1 MTCNQAIDIYRDRDS
16 IEKLFMILKSQM
28 DLEKFKVQSDA
39 SLRAKFHIAFIAS
52 IIRNEIYKVSKQL
65 KNNTKDKKSY
75 TVPSIIKE
83 LEKIECSKDIN
94 NLYQRRYNLTAKQ
107 KKILEQFGIKESD
120 IQKEVE
126 KINRNNNKGH
136 H

>member
-52 IIRNEIYKVSKQL
+52 IVI
-65 KNNTKDKKSY
+65 KS
-75 TVPSIIKE
+75 
-83 LEKIECSKDIN
+83 
-94 NLYQRRYNLTAKQ
+94 
-107 KKILEQFGIKESD
+107 
-120 IQKEVE
+120 
-126 KINRNNNKGH
+126 
-136 H
+136 

>member
-52 IIRNEIYKVSKQL
+52 IVRNEIYKASKQL
-65 KNNTKDKKSY
+65 KVTSNK
-75 TVPSIIKE
+75 IIDV
-83 LEKIECSKDIN
+83 L
-94 NLYQRRYNLTAKQ
+94 
-107 KKILEQFGIKESD
+107 F
-120 IQKEVE
+120 KEVSNSLYIYVE
-126 KINRNNNKGH
+126 DTKVFSF
-136 H
+136 

>member
-1 MTCNQAIDIYRDRDS
+1 M
-16 IEKLFMILKSQM
+16 MLKSEM
-28 DLEKFKVQSDA
+28 DMEKFKVQSDA

-52 IIRNEIYKVSKQL
+52 IVRNEIYKASKQL
-65 KNNTKDKKSY
+65 KATSKDKKSY

-83 LEKIECSKDIN
+83 LERIECTKDIN
-94 NLYQRRYNLTAKQ
+94 DLYQRRYALTAKQ
-107 KKILEQFGIKESD
+107 KKILEQFNIKESD

-126 KINRNNNKGH
+126 KINRNNNNGH